1 MEEPGA
7 GSEVSASPSRQPTH
21 GPYLNTKMTFTLSIR
36 NICRSDTA
44 PAEGN
49 NVALKGM
56 GIFFQELA
64 ERKREGAQR
73 LLKMRNQ
80 WSGDPLLSDGQL
92 SEDPWRGSVDAM
104 EAAMALEKNL
114 NQALLDLHALGSAN
128 TDRRLCD
135 FLEKHFV
142 DEEMKLIKKMGD
154 HLTNLCRLSGPQAGL
169 SEYLFERLTLK
180 HN

>member
-1 MEEPGA
+1 M
-7 GSEVSASPSRQPTH
+7 STQINQNYSAKVEAALQYVVNLHLQASYT
-21 GPYLNTKMTFTLSIR
+21 Y
-36 NICRSDTA
+36 RSQCFHFED
-44 PAEGN
+44 N

-92 SEDPWRGSVDAM
+92 SEDPWRGGVDAM

-128 TDRRLCD
+128 TDRRLCE
-135 FLEKHFV
+135 FLEKHFL

-154 HLTNLCRLSGPQAGL
+154 HLTNLRRLSGPQAGL